1 MSCNKNIV
9 RAMTL
14 SEVAQELGVT
24 AERVRQIETAAL
36 RKIRIALAGQSV
48 FGSSDIIQSAGD
60 LKQ

>member
-14 SEVAQELGVT
+14 SEVAKELGVT
-24 AERVRQIETAAL
+24 PERVRQIETAAL
-36 RKIRIALAGQSV
+36 RKIRIALAGRSV
-48 FGSSDIIQSAGD
+48 CSSSDVIKSAGD

>member
-14 SEVAQELGVT
+14 SEVAKELGVT

-36 RKIRIALAGQSV
+36 RKIRIALSSRSV
-48 FGSSDIIQSAGD
+48 RSTSDILPSAGD
-60 LKQ
+60 SKQ

>member
-36 RKIRIALAGQSV
+36 RKIRIALSGRSV

>member
-14 SEVAQELGVT
+14 SEVAKELGVT
-24 AERVRQIETAAL
+24 PERVRQIETAAL
-36 RKIRIALAGQSV
+36 RKIRIALSGRSV
-48 FGSSDIIQSAGD
+48 CSTSDILQSASD

>member
-14 SEVAQELGVT
+14 SEVAKELGVT
-24 AERVRQIETAAL
+24 AERVRQIETEAL
-36 RKIRIALAGQSV
+36 RKIRIALAGQPVCS
-48 FGSSDIIQSAGD
+48 SSDIIQSAGD

>member
-1 MSCNKNIV
+1 MSDRNIV

-14 SEVAQELGVT
+14 SEVAKELGIT

-36 RKIRIALAGQSV
+36 RKIRIALSGRFVCS
-48 FGSSDIIQSAGD
+48 SSDILSSAGD

>member
-14 SEVAQELGVT
+14 SEVAKELGLT

-36 RKIRIALAGQSV
+36 RKIRIALSGRYIC
-48 FGSSDIIQSAGD
+48 GSSDIISSAGD